1 MADQTLNLPS
11 LFVVLLILVISIRYF
26 FFTAPNSTSLRAAS
40 DRNTANP
47 EHIEQIAQMFP
58 QLSRR
63 DIQWDLQRNGGS
75 VQATTERVL
84 SGRGLERLHHRLSQ
98 PEVTQ
103 PQEEEGKPKPPA
115 WSQNKAERQALLQK
129 RREDMVLAARRKFEE
144 KERRERVEK

>member
-1 MADQTLNLPS
+1 MAEQTLNLPS
-11 LFVVLLILVISIRYF
+11 LFIVLVIIVVSIRYF
-26 FFTAPNSTSLRAAS
+26 FFAPSNSTRIAS

-84 SGRGLERLHHRLSQ
+84 SGRGLERVNS
-98 PEVTQ
+98 P
-103 PQEEEGKPKPPA
+103 PQET
-115 WSQNKAERQALLQK
+115 S
-129 RREDMVLAARRKFEE
+129 VLG
-144 KERRERVEK
+144 VDI